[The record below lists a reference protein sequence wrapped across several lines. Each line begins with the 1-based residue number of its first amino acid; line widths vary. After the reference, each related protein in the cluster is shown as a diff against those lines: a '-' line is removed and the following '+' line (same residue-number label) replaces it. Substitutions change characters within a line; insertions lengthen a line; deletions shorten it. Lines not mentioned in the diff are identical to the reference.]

1 MRYKIVN
8 ESCSMNS
15 QTAKDKNGI
24 ITKAKTN
31 LQDLWSNLSEN
42 QQSILKKI
50 WSILTYKWQWQIILN
65 APFLVIWA
73 LDQTIPAV
81 HTFDMQLISSLPIP
95 KIIKLLIN
103 RQIASHCFLYKV
115 ENMAE

>member
-1 MRYKIVN
+1 MD
-8 ESCSMNS
+8 S

-24 ITKAKTN
+24 ITKANIN
-31 LQDLWSNLSEN
+31 LQDLWSNLSEK

-81 HTFDMQLISSLPIP
+81 HNFDMQLISSLPIP
-95 KIIKLLIN
+95 TIIKTYLGF
-103 RQIASHCFLYKV
+103 S
-115 ENMAE
+115 